1 MNFKNIEVVFSA
13 AGAMVFTL
21 SSCSFGSV
29 ELKTDAETPEVTF
42 SVTDSMQT
50 SFYDGDGNTIDEP
63 SSSEDYYGQDAMYTV
78 NEPSFTDNGDG
89 TVTDNIIGLMWY

>member
-1 MNFKNIEVVFSA
+1 MNFKNIKVVFTA
-13 AGAMVFTL
+13 AGVMVLTL

-89 TVTDNIIGLMWY
+89 TVTDNNTGLMW

>member
-1 MNFKNIEVVFSA
+1 MVNIKNKKLVLTA
-13 AGAMVFTL
+13 AEAMVLTL

-63 SSSEDYYGQDAMYTV
+63 SSSEDYYGQDAMYTI
-78 NEPSFTDNGDG
+78 NEPA
-89 TVTDNIIGLMWY
+89 VQ